1 MANYD
6 ARDSKSL
13 RDAWAVLGETQSL
26 SEFLAS
32 VEELDIKD
40 RERIVDQALVVVDEL
55 FAHLPLNAAF
65 KRRH

>member
-1 MANYD
+1 MGRQMANYD

-40 RERIVDQALVVVDEL
+40 RERIVDQALVWSMNCSL
-55 FAHLPLNAAF
+55 TC
-65 KRRH
+65 R